1 MKITKQTIRQYLSI
15 VVVVLISIIMSN
27 CQAEEEQTQEKDT
40 ATTLIYK
47 EQITAFLGTLKLGGD
62 KSQNAKID
70 ALLQVLESASISTID
85 LKSTEKLIIVNTSS
99 LKGLETNNAVR
110 LIFVQYQNKIFKS
123 NIVTFN
129 NTVAP
134 TNYDALLQAIFDRK
148 ANKLNYTG
156 TIKFHNPYQV
166 GFLELNYQ
174 QGELLWQGAIRNK
187 TMPKANQKSSGC
199 TDWYWVT
206 TWSDGSRTERYLYTT
221 CDGGGWEC
229 QAYRMSG
236 TQCGGGGG
244 GGDDTSTSVPQ
255 YPSNPTDTELFT
267 YIDHKGRII
276 TERYN
281 AKTRSW
287 DFFSTSLSEVVVYN
301 NYEEYYFLIIQ
312 WPKNQHKVV
321 KDGIVYTYD
330 AGSASWGGQSEE
342 AIADTIEDNID
353 DSKLDPCSKAV
364 MDKLKLSSE
373 NDISKMINRFNPAS
387 SVFNIFLKLGVT
399 NPNNFAETS
408 PAGNSKFDINIVLNQ
423 DYIYGTHF
431 NSRPTNLSIAT
442 TLTHE
447 IIHAYLVSIQNEFDS
462 GCGTTICD
470 FPSLFDAFIAYKS
483 SKDPTILQDE
493 HEELIA
499 TKYVDAIAET
509 VQEFHTGIRVE
520 KGMASE
526 VYRDLALSGLYNT
539 KYFTKTYP
547 DDQNDVNYAARQ
559 RIIKRVHAERIGQN
573 VGEIII
579 VGNSCNK

>member
-1 MKITKQTIRQYLSI
+1 MKTTKQTIRQYLSI

-27 CQAEEEQTQEKDT
+27 CQAEEEQTQEQDT

-70 ALLQVLESASISTID
+70 ALLQVLESASISTVD

-206 TWSDGSRTERYLYTT
+206 TWSDGHQTSRYLYTT

-281 AKTRSW
+281 AKTKSW

-312 WPKNQHKVV
+312 WPKNQQKVV

-330 AGSASWGGQSEE
+330 AGSASWGGE
-342 AIADTIEDNID
+342 IEGDFEDKID
-353 DSKLDPCSKAV
+353 DSELDDCTKEI
-364 MDKLKLSSE
+364 MDKINQDTN
-373 NDISKMINRFNPAS
+373 NDIVKILEKFGTSEYN
-387 SVFNIFLKLGVT
+387 VKLQMGPT
-399 NPNNFAETS
+399 ALNNYAETKVIS
-408 PAGNSKFDINIVLNQ
+408 KNNYSITVSNNSFSDATKLYRATGLLHEMVHAYMLSIVD
-423 DYIYGTHF
+423 DYKIY
-431 NSRPTNLSIAT
+431 PTNAPFNGFPELFKLYVQKTGSGN
-442 TLTHE
+442 TLAAQHE
-447 IIHAYLVSIQNEFDS
+447 DMAN
-462 GCGTTICD
+462 
-470 FPSLFDAFIAYKS
+470 
-483 SKDPTILQDE
+483 
-493 HEELIA
+493 
-499 TKYVDAIAET
+499 KYVNAIASAL
-509 VQEFHTGIRVE
+509 E
-520 KGMASE
+520 KYHLGNTSGPVSLADKQ
-526 VYRDLALSGLYNT
+526 VFADLAWSGLDGTEIFNK
-539 KYFTKTYP
+539 KYPKGSEE
-547 DDQNDVNYAARQ
+547 RK
-559 RIIKRVHAERIGQN
+559 RITNRLVAETIGIYSSN
-573 VGEIII
+573 AIGKP
-579 VGNSCNK
+579 CN

>member
-1 MKITKQTIRQYLSI
+1 MT
-15 VVVVLISIIMSN
+15 N
-27 CQAEEEQTQEKDT
+27 CQTEEDLIKVKDT
-40 ATTLIYK
+40 STALIYK
-47 EQITAFLGTLKLGGD
+47 EQITAFLGTLNLGGD
-62 KSQNAKID
+62 KSQNKKID
-70 ALLQVLESASISTID
+70 ELLQVLDNASISTID
-85 LKSTEKLIIVNTSS
+85 LKSTEKLIIVKTNS
-99 LKGLETNNAVR
+99 LKDFETNDAVR
-110 LIFVQYQNKIFKS
+110 LIFVQYQNKIFRS
-123 NIVTFN
+123 NIVTFKN
-129 NTVAP
+129 SSDFND
-134 TNYDALLQAIFDRK
+134 YDALLKAIFDRK
-148 ANKLNYTG
+148 ATKYDYSG
-156 TIKFHNPYQV
+156 TIKFHNPFHA
-166 GFLELNYQ
+166 GILELNYQ
-174 QGELLWQGAIRNK
+174 QGELVWQGAVRNK
-187 TMPKANQKSSGC
+187 NKQKAIQKSNGC

-206 TWSDGSRTERYLYTT
+206 TYSDGHVKQEYLYTT
-221 CDGGGWEC
+221 CSCEEE
-229 QAYRMSG
+229 AYR
-236 TQCGGGGG
+236 TANYCGGGGSG
-244 GGDDTSTSVPQ
+244 GSSSGNNASTSTQPIQ
-255 YPSNPTDTELFT
+255 YPENPVDNQLFV
-267 YIDHKGRII
+267 YIDNDGQMIERKYNSATATWVI
-276 TERYN
+276 TSI
-281 AKTRSW
+281 T
-287 DFFSTSLSEVVVYN
+287 LSEVVINNNRENYN
-301 NYEEYYFLIIQ
+301 TEFYMIPDFNA
-312 WPKNQHKVV
+312 KV
-321 KDGIVYTYD
+321 KQNFFGIDFIFTYD
-330 AGSASWGGQSEE
+330 PASASWEGESEE
-342 AIADTIEDNID
+342 AIADAIEDNID
-353 DSKLDPCSKAV
+353 DSTLDPCTKAV
-364 MDKLKLSSE
+364 LDKLKLSTE

-483 SKDPTILQDE
+483 SKDPAILQDE

-499 TKYVDAIAET
+499 TKYVNAIAET

-526 VYRDLALSGLYNT
+526 VYRDLALSGLYKT

>member
-1 MKITKQTIRQYLSI
+1 
-15 VVVVLISIIMSN
+15 MSN
-27 CQAEEEQTQEKDT
+27 CQAEEEQTQEQDT

-70 ALLQVLESASISTID
+70 ALLQVLESASISTVD

-174 QGELLWQGAIRNK
+174 QGELLWQGAARNK

-221 CDGGGWEC
+221 CDAGGWEC

-236 TQCGGGGG
+236 TQCGGGGGGG

-281 AKTRSW
+281 AKTKSW

-312 WPKNQHKVV
+312 WPKNQQKVV

-342 AIADTIEDNID
+342 AIADAIEDKID
-353 DSKLDPCSKAV
+353 DSELDPCPKGI
-364 MDKLKLSSE
+364 MDELKNTTN
-373 NDISKMINRFNPAS
+373 NDIAAILR
-387 SVFNIFLKLGVT
+387 KLGASNEYNLTMKMGTVGVG
-399 NPNNFAETS
+399 NYAETIKV
-408 PAGNSKFDINIVLNQ
+408 SKNNYLTTFTQ
-423 DYIYGTHF
+423 DTYTAASKLY
-431 NSRPTNLSIAT
+431 IAT
-442 TLTHE
+442 ALLHE
-447 IIHAYLVSIQNEFDS
+447 TIHAYMLSVVDDYNNYTYPTNATFREFPEIFKIYVSKINPLNNALTAQ
-462 GCGTTICD
+462 
-470 FPSLFDAFIAYKS
+470 
-483 SKDPTILQDE
+483 
-493 HEELIA
+493 HEDMA
-499 TKYVDAIAET
+499 NKYVDAIASALEEYQT
-509 VQEFHTGIRVE
+509 STTGIPSSLADKQVFLD
-520 KGMASE
+520 MAW
-526 VYRDLALSGLYNT
+526 SGLRGTDIYN
-539 KYFTKTYP
+539 KKS
-547 DDQNDVNYAARQ
+547 QEGIINDAR
-559 RIIKRVHAERIGQN
+559 IFARIGAEQS
-573 VGEIII
+573 
-579 VGNSCNK
+579 GNYHQGVYPAGNPCN